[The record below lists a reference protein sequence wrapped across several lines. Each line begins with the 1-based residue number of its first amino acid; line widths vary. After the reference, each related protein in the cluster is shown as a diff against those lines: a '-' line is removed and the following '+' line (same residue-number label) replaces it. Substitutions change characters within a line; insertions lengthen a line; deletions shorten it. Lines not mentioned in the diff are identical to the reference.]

1 MKYKIIEYRNL
12 GDYFL
17 CEDESGKKI
26 KLDLF
31 TDCSYKGFGNVTRA
45 SGDYLKKYKSI
56 EGKTIE
62 VEKITQYVPLYFATN
77 VKLLKEMNEWRNK
90 EEITN

>member
-1 MKYKIIEYRNL
+1 VKYKIIEYRNL

-45 SGDYLKKYKSI
+45 SGDYLKKY
-56 EGKTIE
+56 
-62 VEKITQYVPLYFATN
+62 VPLYFATN
-77 VKLLKEMNEWRNK
+77 VKLLKEMKN
-90 EEITN
+90 I